1 MEKRNDDGTIG
12 IIVLFAIV
20 TALLFFIHFAFNS
33 ARGDKTPVR
42 TSIVDTFDPTKNF
55 ESER

>member
-1 MEKRNDDGTIG
+1 MEKRNDDGTTG
-12 IIVLFAIV
+12 IIVLFAIIAV
-20 TALLFFIHFAFNS
+20 LLFFIHFASNS

-55 ESER
+55 ESEQ

>member
-1 MEKRNDDGTIG
+1 MEKRNDDGTTG
-12 IIVLFAIV
+12 IIVLFVIIA
-20 TALLFFIHFAFNS
+20 ALLFFIHFAFNI

-55 ESER
+55 ESEQ